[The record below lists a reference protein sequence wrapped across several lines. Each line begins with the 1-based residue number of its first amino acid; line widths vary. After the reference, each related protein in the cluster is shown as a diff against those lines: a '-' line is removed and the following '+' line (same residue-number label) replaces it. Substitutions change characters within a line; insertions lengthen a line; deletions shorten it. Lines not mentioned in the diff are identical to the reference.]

1 LHAVWKISAR
11 DRDATGEGNQTR
23 MILVLT
29 RNLVVEVSG
38 MEANGQD
45 HGGAREVYV
54 GQDVEFLAKLQSLGG
69 HGISNE
75 SSDGSGSGE

>member
-1 LHAVWKISAR
+1 
-11 DRDATGEGNQTR
+11 
-23 MILVLT
+23 
-29 RNLVVEVSG
+29 